1 MEEDKLL
8 KFKSILYCTQSNSLS
23 LFNDFNNEIS
33 KKCNFKNT
41 SFIVADSNNYFRW
54 IKENPDFET
63 DKSIIKEWEIT
74 SKKSNQINLERLKYY
89 EKKLG
94 VNPGIFG
101 SIVADRR
108 LLMGKNSAVTQ
119 DYKRRFSDKELMS
132 ILISALEAIEDLFEE
147 KKPDI
152 LVGFISVTFLDYLAY
167 LFAKSYGIKIL
178 NLRPTRISDRVI
190 FSNTLND
197 PDEKLATRYE
207 EIING
212 RKSDFLEEA
221 REYLTKVKATNSLYE
236 GVVSVSDKPALASSI
251 TKLIKPLKI
260 FNFASNFFQYFSKG
274 IYKDNHAINPIYN
287 FVYVSIIN
295 PLKAKI
301 VNFYLK
307 NTYVYDDL
315 ESEDYIFYPLHTEP
329 EVSLLVYGRP
339 FVNQIEVIRMI
350 ALNMPIGKKLYV
362 KEHPWMVGKRSL
374 SAYKKILNIPRVR
387 LVSPSIDSRKL
398 VQNSDLVAVITG
410 SIALE
415 AAIVGKPVIT
425 FGDCPYNLLPN
436 TKVTRV
442 KDIRNLIQ
450 TINDSMRN
458 YKYDEK
464 SLIAYIAANYE
475 ISESINLYSSLL
487 KKQNVHQEREDE
499 YFQEIENLANYAV
512 NKLLDTSE
520 EKATSKD
527 IANW

>member
-1 MEEDKLL
+1 M
-8 KFKSILYCTQSNSLS
+8 FSIHRLPSL
-23 LFNDFNNEIS
+23 
-33 KKCNFKNT
+33 
-41 SFIVADSNNYFRW
+41 
-54 IKENPDFET
+54 
-63 DKSIIKEWEIT
+63 
-74 SKKSNQINLERLKYY
+74 
-89 EKKLG
+89 
-94 VNPGIFG
+94 
-101 SIVADRR
+101 
-108 LLMGKNSAVTQ
+108 
-119 DYKRRFSDKELMS
+119 
-132 ILISALEAIEDLFEE
+132 
-147 KKPDI
+147 
-152 LVGFISVTFLDYLAY
+152 
-167 LFAKSYGIKIL
+167 
-178 NLRPTRISDRVI
+178 
-190 FSNTLND
+190 
-197 PDEKLATRYE
+197 
-207 EIING
+207 
-212 RKSDFLEEA
+212 
-221 REYLTKVKATNSLYE
+221 
-236 GVVSVSDKPALASSI
+236 
-251 TKLIKPLKI
+251 
-260 FNFASNFFQYFSKG
+260 
-274 IYKDNHAINPIYN
+274 
-287 FVYVSIIN
+287 
-295 PLKAKI
+295 
-301 VNFYLK
+301 
-307 NTYVYDDL
+307 
-315 ESEDYIFYPLHTEP
+315 
-329 EVSLLVYGRP
+329 
-339 FVNQIEVIRMI
+339 I

-398 VQNSDLVAVITG
+398 VQNSDLVVVITG

-442 KDIRNLIQ
+442 KDIRNLNQ

-512 NKLLDTSE
+512 NKLLDTIK